1 LTWLDNSYHPTATDW
16 QPIANTNTQWKS
28 YTFVQSKKAINPKET
43 FIKNPFFSKRL
54 EIRNRLVD
62 QTTFII
68 YSKSKNYYPH
78 NIKTDKCNLKGEL
91 KDSVFYKK
99 FNTPPPIY

>member
-1 LTWLDNSYHPTATDW
+1 M
-16 QPIANTNTQWKS
+16 K
-28 YTFVQSKKAINPKET
+28 PKET

-54 EIRNRLVD
+54 EMRNRLFD

-78 NIKTDKCNLKGEL
+78 NIKTDKWNLKGEL
-91 KDSVFYKK
+91 TDCVLQK
-99 FNTPPPIY
+99 NP